1 MGRCLFVTRPINGV
15 DAHFILDE
23 NGNERQINFSLDTD
37 RFCNDRC
44 PFNVQEWNG
53 PEVYIGEYYGEYCDI
68 APGKWGIIDSKG
80 DIVVA
85 PQYVFAIGFYYGDGN
100 HSAVARLKEGK
111 LAWGVIDISGKETI
125 PCQYSELYIPV
136 DGYVVYRSE
145 GSRLWGLMDYDGN
158 VLADPQFEYI
168 EGYDPEHRLI
178 TVGEDDETLGVYSLE
193 QKRMII
199 PAEYDCI
206 DYSESFIDCEIQ
218 YTARSRLFDY
228 SGNEIFFQDY
238 DSVYDSKGNLNV
250 WKDGKAGIIDKNG
263 QVIIPPVLRNGLD
276 VNAEYYMKGY
286 MIDRRNRSHFHQKSR
301 GA

>member
-1 MGRCLFVTRPINGV
+1 MNGRSTFLWIQTVSAMIDVLSMFKNGMV
-15 DAHFILDE
+15 RKSILE
-23 NGNERQINFSLDTD
+23 NTM
-37 RFCNDRC
+37 
-44 PFNVQEWNG
+44 
-53 PEVYIGEYYGEYCDI
+53 GEYCDI

-178 TVGEDDETLGVYSLE
+178 TV
-193 QKRMII
+193 
-199 PAEYDCI
+199 
-206 DYSESFIDCEIQ
+206 
-218 YTARSRLFDY
+218 
-228 SGNEIFFQDY
+228 
-238 DSVYDSKGNLNV
+238 
-250 WKDGKAGIIDKNG
+250 
-263 QVIIPPVLRNGLD
+263 
-276 VNAEYYMKGY
+276 
-286 MIDRRNRSHFHQKSR
+286 
-301 GA
+301 